1 MERPWIFAGGFRQ
14 RRSMTATRL
23 FKLPVD
29 PERVDSVREYFTQLE
44 DRRETFERGLALEK
58 MNAEAAWLDEREP
71 ALYYLHEESD
81 SYPVTADPVQSE
93 TPICTVLLENTHAR
107 PSDRITPVRQR
118 GRTRTPGGVSL
129 PGQVPARRRGR

>member
-14 RRSMTATRL
+14 RQPMASTRL

-29 PERVDSVREYFTQLE
+29 PERVDSVREYFTQLK

-58 MNAEAAWLDEREP
+58 MNAESAWLDEREP

-81 SYPVTADPVQSE
+81 SYPADIEVSDVDDEAVLELSE
-93 TPICTVLLENTHAR
+93 EHHSFFDEVAAEPYEDRDDLTEFEELFHASAR
-107 PSDRITPVRQR
+107 DRI
-118 GRTRTPGGVSL
+118 
-129 PGQVPARRRGR
+129 